1 MLIYNYHHFT
11 GYQLRMTSS
20 HLLIVLVGIHYIR
33 NYVIR
38 DRNQNHPPPLFN
50 LLIGSLVTKKE
61 FDRLTLV

>member
-1 MLIYNYHHFT
+1 
-11 GYQLRMTSS
+11 MTSS